1 MFTLFYRNTR
11 LLILTIILITVW
23 GISSYF
29 ALPRL
34 EDPELVSRFA
44 IMKTFFPG
52 ADAERVENLVT
63 EKIENKL
70 TEIEEIDQYNST
82 SRAGSSII
90 QIELQDSVSKQE
102 VDAVWSRVRNKID
115 EAQVELPAN
124 ITEPELEEGKV
135 KAYALIAGLTW
146 QQDDQPNYGILRR
159 QAEVLKERLEG
170 ISGTEEVEL
179 LGDPDEEI
187 IVEINPQALASYNL
201 TATELSQQIA
211 QSDSKIAA
219 GQLRGNEQN
228 LLIEVAGELDTLA
241 RIREIP
247 ISFGDNGQFVTL
259 ENIATIRKGI
269 TEPANELALING
281 YPGVAIAVHVESG
294 QKLDL
299 WRKAVQPKITE
310 FQSELPS
317 SIGLP
322 IIFDQSSYVE
332 ARLNNLNLNFLFGA
346 ALVFGITVVMM
357 GWRSGLIVGTAL
369 PLSVLMVLGW
379 MNWFNIPLHQMSITG
394 LIIALGILID
404 NAIIMVDEVQNQLR
418 QLTKAKTA
426 ITNSVKT
433 LFVPLLSATL
443 TTVIAFLPIA
453 LLPGATGEFVGA
465 IAVTVIIAVSCSLF
479 ISLTI
484 IPALTARLHPT
495 FPTSPTPS
503 TPSTSPSGWLQ
514 SGVSFP
520 ALTRLYQRSLKWTL
534 VNPVLSIFLALLIP
548 IIGFIQAGNL
558 EQQFFP
564 AADRDQLQIELELSS
579 SASLTQTQTLIKQ
592 IRQQII
598 DYPEVKDVHWL
609 LGTSIPPFYYNLT
622 SGKEQQANYAQAL
635 VQLKSLASSSVAQK
649 LQTELDTAFPAAR
662 IIVRQLEQGPPF
674 AAPIEVRIYGSNLAT
689 LQALGEE
696 ARQTLVQIPD
706 ITHTRASLDEI
717 QPQLQLQVDEEQ
729 ARLAGL
735 DRTTIAQQLDTT
747 LEGAVGGS
755 VLEGT
760 EELPVR
766 VRLGN
771 RDRANLAQI
780 SSLDLIATSP
790 SRNSNQNNPL
800 STVPLDSLGKVQVK
814 PELAQVTHYNGQ
826 RVNTVQA
833 FLTAGILPA
842 EILSQFQA
850 KLAANNF
857 VLPPGY
863 TYEFGGEA
871 EEKNDALGGLVSTV
885 GVLIIIMI
893 AVLVLSL
900 RSFQLAAI
908 IGIVAIAS
916 GGLGIFS
923 VWLFGYPFGFN
934 PIIGTVG
941 LIGIAVNDSIV
952 VLDAISNHP
961 VAKTG
966 NPKAIQQVVLHSTR
980 HIISTTLTTAIGFMP
995 LLLSGGEFWQPLAVA
1010 IAGGIIGATF
1020 IALYFVP
1027 PAYYLLKSQSRKA
1040 RVLVRTD
1047 EMAIIQSKLY

>member
-11 LLILTIILITVW
+11 LLILTIILISVW

-34 EDPELVSRFA
+34 EDPELVSRNA
-44 IMKTFFPG
+44 MVKTFFPG

-70 TEIEEIDQYNST
+70 TEIEEINKYDST
-82 SRAGSSII
+82 SRAGSSMIS
-90 QIELQDSVSKQE
+90 IELQDSVSKQE

-115 EAQVELPAN
+115 EVQAELPAN
-124 ITEPELEEGKV
+124 ITEPELEEAKV
-135 KAYALIAGLTW
+135 KAYALIAALTW
-146 QQDDQPNYGILRR
+146 QQDDRPNYGILRR

-170 ISGTEEVEL
+170 ISGTEEVEI

-187 IVEINPQALASYNL
+187 SVEINPQALASYNL
-201 TATELSQQIA
+201 TVQSLSQQIA

-219 GQLRGNEQN
+219 GQLRSNEQD

-241 RIREIP
+241 RIRQIP

-259 ENIATIRKGI
+259 ENIATIKKSI

-281 YPGVAIAVHVESG
+281 YPGIAIAVHIESG

-299 WRKAVQPKITE
+299 WRKATQPKIAE

-357 GWRSGLIVGTAL
+357 GWRSALIVGTAL
-369 PLSVLMVLGW
+369 PLSVLLVLGW
-379 MNWFNIPLHQMSITG
+379 MNWLNIPLHQMSITG

-418 QLTKAKTA
+418 RSTTAKTA

-433 LFVPLLSATL
+433 LAIPLLSSTL

-453 LLPGATGEFVGA
+453 LLPGAMGEFVGA
-465 IAVTVIIAVSCSLF
+465 IAVTVIIAVSSSLF
-479 ISLTI
+479 VSLTI
-484 IPALTARLHPT
+484 IPALTALLDRNVRWAMPT
-495 FPTSPTPS
+495 LPM
-503 TPSTSPSGWLQ
+503 GWLQ

-520 ALTRLYQRSLKWTL
+520 ALTRWYQRSLKWTL
-534 VNPVLSIFLALLIP
+534 VNPLLSIFLALLIP
-548 IIGFIQAGNL
+548 ITGLIQAGNL

-564 AADRDQLQIELELSS
+564 AADRDQLQIELELSP
-579 SASLTQTQTLIKQ
+579 SASLAQTQTVIKQ

-598 DYPEVKDVHWL
+598 DDPEVQDVHWL
-609 LGTSIPPFYYNLT
+609 LGTSIPRFYYNLT
-622 SGKEQQANYAQAL
+622 SGKEQQANFAQAL
-635 VQLKSLASSSVAQK
+635 VQLKSLASASLAQK
-649 LQTELDTAFPAAR
+649 LQTELDTAFPTAR

-674 AAPIEVRIYGSNLAT
+674 DAPIEMRIYGSNLET
-689 LQALGEE
+689 LQALGEA
-696 ARQTLVQIPD
+696 ARQTLVQISD
-706 ITHTRASLDEI
+706 VTHTRASLAEV
-717 QPQLQLQVDEEQ
+717 QPQLQLQLDEEQ

-755 VLEGT
+755 VLEAT

-771 RDRANLAQI
+771 RDRANLSQI
-780 SSLDLIATSP
+780 SSLDLLATSP
-790 SRNSNQNNPL
+790 NRNSNQNNPL

-833 FLTAGILPA
+833 FLKAGVLPA

-850 KLAANNF
+850 KLAENKF
-857 VLPPGY
+857 ILPPGY
-863 TYEFGGEA
+863 SYEFGGEA
-871 EEKNDALGGLVSTV
+871 EEKNEAMGGLVSTV

-900 RSFQLAAI
+900 RSFKLAAI

-952 VLDAISNHP
+952 VLDAVSNHP

-980 HIISTTLTTAIGFMP
+980 HIISTTLTTAIGFAP
-995 LLLSGGEFWQPLAVA
+995 LLISGGEFWQPLAIA

-1027 PAYYLLKSQSRKA
+1027 PAYYLLKSRSRKDRFSA
-1040 RVLVRTD
+1040 RTNEVS
-1047 EMAIIQSKLY
+1047 IIQPRL

>member
-11 LLILTIILITVW
+11 LLILTIILIAVW
-23 GISSYF
+23 GVSSYF

-44 IMKTFFPG
+44 VVKTFFPG

-70 TEIEEIDQYNST
+70 TEIEEIDQYSST

-124 ITEPELEEGKV
+124 ITEPELEEGKF

-146 QQDDQPNYGILRR
+146 QQDEQPNYGILRR
-159 QAEVLKERLEG
+159 QAEVFKERLEG

-281 YPGVAIAVHVESG
+281 YPGVAIAVHIESG

-299 WRKAVQPKITE
+299 WRKAVQPKIAE

-357 GWRSGLIVGTAL
+357 GWRSASIVATAL

-418 QLTKAKTA
+418 RETKAKTA

-433 LFVPLLSATL
+433 LAIPLLSSTL

-484 IPALTARLHPT
+484 IPALTAKLHRDRSVRWALPT
-495 FPTSPTPS
+495 LPM
-503 TPSTSPSGWLQ
+503 GWLQ
-514 SGVSFP
+514 NGVSFP
-520 ALTRLYQRSLKWTL
+520 ALTRIYQRSLKWTL
-534 VNPVLSIFLALLIP
+534 VQPVLSIFLALLIP

-609 LGTSIPPFYYNLT
+609 LGTSIPRFYYNLT

-649 LQTELDTAFPAAR
+649 LQTELDKAFPAAR

-674 AAPIEVRIYGSNLAT
+674 AAPIEMRIYGSNLAT

-706 ITHTRASLDEI
+706 VTHTRASLDEI

-771 RDRANLAQI
+771 RDRANLSQI

-790 SRNSNQNNPL
+790 SRNSNQNNSL
-800 STVPLDSLGKVQVK
+800 TTVPLDSLGKVQVK

-900 RSFQLAAI
+900 GSFQLAAI

-980 HIISTTLTTAIGFMP
+980 HIISTTLTTAIGFLP

-1027 PAYYLLKSQSRKA
+1027 PAYYLLKSQSRKDKFS
-1040 RVLVRTD
+1040 VDTSEVR
-1047 EMAIIQSKLY
+1047 IVQSEL

>member
-11 LLILTIILITVW
+11 LLILTIILIAVW

-44 IMKTFFPG
+44 IVKTFFPG

-70 TEIEEIDQYNST
+70 TEIEEIDQYSST

-90 QIELQDSVSKQE
+90 QIDLQDSVTKQE

-115 EAQVELPAN
+115 EVQVELPAN

-159 QAEVLKERLEG
+159 QAEVFKERLEG
-170 ISGTEEVEL
+170 IAGTEEVEL

-219 GQLRGNEQN
+219 GQLRGNDRD

-247 ISFGDNGQFVTL
+247 ISFADNGQFVTL
-259 ENIATIRKGI
+259 QNIATIRKGI

-322 IIFDQSSYVE
+322 IIFDQSNYVE
-332 ARLNNLNLNFLFGA
+332 ARLNNLNINFLFGA

-418 QLTKAKTA
+418 QSTQAKTA

-433 LFVPLLSATL
+433 LAIPLLSSTL

-453 LLPGATGEFVGA
+453 LLPGATGEFVGE

-484 IPALTARLHPT
+484 IPALTAKLHPT
-495 FPTSPTPS
+495 SP

-514 SGVSFP
+514 TGVSFP
-520 ALTRLYQRSLKWTL
+520 ALTRIYQRSLKWTL
-534 VNPVLSIFLALLIP
+534 VQPVLSIFLALLIP

-598 DYPEVKDVHWL
+598 ARPEVKDVHWL
-609 LGTSIPPFYYNLT
+609 LGTSIPRFYYNLT

-649 LQTELDTAFPAAR
+649 LQTELDSAFPTAR
-662 IIVRQLEQGPPF
+662 IIVRQLEQGPPYN
-674 AAPIEVRIYGSNLAT
+674 APIEMRIYGSNLAT
-689 LQALGEE
+689 LQTLGEQ
-696 ARQTLVQIPD
+696 ARQTLIQIPD

-717 QPQLQLQVDEEQ
+717 QPQLQFQVDEEQ

-771 RDRANLAQI
+771 RDRANLSQI
-780 SSLDLIATSP
+780 SSLDLLATSP
-790 SRNSNQNNPL
+790 SRNSNQNNSL
-800 STVPLDSLGKVQVK
+800 ATVPLDSLGKVQVK
-814 PELAQVTHYNGQ
+814 PELAQVSHYNGQ
-826 RVNTVQA
+826 RV
-833 FLTAGILPA
+833 
-842 EILSQFQA
+842 
-850 KLAANNF
+850 
-857 VLPPGY
+857 
-863 TYEFGGEA
+863 
-871 EEKNDALGGLVSTV
+871 
-885 GVLIIIMI
+885 
-893 AVLVLSL
+893 
-900 RSFQLAAI
+900 
-908 IGIVAIAS
+908 
-916 GGLGIFS
+916 
-923 VWLFGYPFGFN
+923 
-934 PIIGTVG
+934 
-941 LIGIAVNDSIV
+941 
-952 VLDAISNHP
+952 
-961 VAKTG
+961 
-966 NPKAIQQVVLHSTR
+966 
-980 HIISTTLTTAIGFMP
+980 
-995 LLLSGGEFWQPLAVA
+995 
-1010 IAGGIIGATF
+1010 
-1020 IALYFVP
+1020 
-1027 PAYYLLKSQSRKA
+1027 
-1040 RVLVRTD
+1040 
-1047 EMAIIQSKLY
+1047 